1 MAVTL
6 TSTGITFSDG
16 NSQNTAAAA
25 GAKAEGT
32 FQSFSSSG
40 NYSMPNNAV
49 GVLVTMGGGGNGG
62 LGLENSRGSA
72 LPGSPGSYC
81 AGYIERA
88 AAPGTSPVVCGNG
101 GSGVQ
106 GNNYSRI
113 PGNPSSF
120 RANLLIANSG
130 GNTSGNR
137 GVMMCPGSGNYL
149 GGNANISNG
158 YIGGNANPGIVKV
171 FTIGD

>member
-6 TSTGITFSDG
+6 GPSGITFSDG
-16 NSQNTAAAA
+16 NTQNTAASA

-32 FQSFSSSG
+32 FTDFTTSANFT
-40 NYSMPNNAV
+40 MPSNSV

-81 AGYIERA
+81 AGYITA
-88 AAPGTSPVVCGNG
+88 ADAPGSSPIVVGNG

-106 GNNYSRI
+106 GNTYSRI

-120 RANLLIANSG
+120 RNNLLIANNSG
-130 GNTSGNR
+130 NCSGNR

-149 GGNANISNG
+149 GGNANVSNG
-158 YIGGNANPGIVKV
+158 FIGGNANAGIVKV